1 MRFAKPELN
10 FSEKFL
16 NTMQNAGFK
25 TVEEYVEKSEN
36 VPLHIAEE
44 YITAVMSYPWYS
56 AKGTNNNMY
65 SLFYNA
71 SSWEDA
77 NRLAGTVKKH
87 FTPKPSMVEPNGRIY
102 REYETFHNFIT
113 PRLLINK
120 HAPTEHITQV
130 YGTTNFDV
138 YNPKEENHPLNIIT
152 SHANTSPHIL
162 KQIAYM
168 PNIPYPTNQV
178 EKVAQ
183 QTTITFNIIQ
193 NLNTPYEVFIDSKFH
208 EKITSQIL
216 AKMFILTLT
225 QRAEYDV
232 SHLKALIYGTNN
244 KHILNEI
251 KTQTKKLNLDETEQV
266 FIVLGTKTSL

>member
-16 NTMQNAGFK
+16 NTIQNAGFN

-87 FTPKPSMVEPNGRIY
+87 FTSKPSMVEPNGRIY
-102 REYETFHNFIT
+102 REYENFNSFIV

-120 HAPTEHITQV
+120 HTPEEYITLI
-130 YGTTNFDV
+130 YNTTDFNI
-138 YNPKEENHPLNIIT
+138 YNPKEENHPLNIIS
-152 SHANTSPHIL
+152 SHLNTPADIL
-162 KQIAYM
+162 AQIALT
-168 PNIPYPTNQV
+168 PVEPIPTNKV
-178 EKVAQ
+178 DKVAQ
-183 QTTITFNIIQ
+183 EANITFNIIQ
-193 NLNTPYEVFIDSKFH
+193 NINTPYEILFNPDFH
-208 EKITSQIL
+208 SRITSQVL
-216 AKMFILTLT
+216 SKMLLLNMVE
-225 QRAEYDV
+225 RPEYNLE
-232 SHLKALIYGTNN
+232 HLKKLVYSTDN
-244 KHILNEI
+244 KYILNEI
-251 KTQTKKLNLDETEQV
+251 RAQLKTLMLDETEEA
-266 FIVLGTKTSL
+266 FIVLTVKILP